1 MSLSNS
7 AEEAWLDL
15 LFLNLDW
22 AGIGDAAGLLGSAV
36 AGVFWVS
43 LHTANPGESDDQTL
57 YESAYSGYSRVSVV
71 RSGAGWSRSG
81 STISNAAIVTFPTS
95 GGAGGSTASAV
106 GSMSADISVTG
117 ELLTTGNVGA
127 AVWRRA
133 IEAGFTAEEILRI
146 LAAHA
151 AGAATGLEGRTRS
164 SPGSTA

>member
-71 RSGAGWSRSG
+71 RSGAGWSRNG

-95 GGAGGSTASAV
+95 GGAGDPITHFAIGTDETGAGFIVLTGALDASLAI
-106 GSMSADISVTG
+106 ADAIQPKF
-117 ELLTTGNVGA
+117 NVGA
-127 AVWRRA
+127 LRA
-133 IEAGFTAEEILRI
+133 TAD
-146 LAAHA
+146 
-151 AGAATGLEGRTRS
+151 
-164 SPGSTA
+164 